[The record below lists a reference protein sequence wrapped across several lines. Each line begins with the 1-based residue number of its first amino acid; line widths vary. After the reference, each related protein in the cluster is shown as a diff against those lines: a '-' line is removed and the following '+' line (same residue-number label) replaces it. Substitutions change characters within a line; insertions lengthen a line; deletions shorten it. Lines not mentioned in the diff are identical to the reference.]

1 MLLFLLISAVLTL
14 IALIYLIAGGNDL
27 KKWQTLALV
36 IVSPLLVAVI
46 YAQIGTPKA
55 VNLEK
60 QLTASTHDTNDI
72 DDLLSRSQLSPEQ
85 VQRAIDSLR
94 AKVNENPED
103 IESLNLLATTYL
115 ISDQTQLAVL
125 TLEKL
130 ISLGQTDAD
139 TLVKTAD
146 AYAFVEQGNINLRAK
161 QLLENAMAKDPNH
174 PQGLW
179 LSGMA
184 AMQSGEP
191 LLARDAWQRLLP
203 LVANTPQE
211 AALQDILKQFNELDA
226 HQDFINSHG
235 AEIITEESSELI
247 PKTDAQTT
255 TKEAT
260 AKEIVNDSKLELK
273 IEVSLADG
281 LREDNPTINDE
292 DTVFVFAKAANGP
305 PAPLAVKRLRVADL
319 PITVILT
326 EQDAM
331 LPQMTINQF
340 ADIQI
345 SAKISKSGNPTVKD
359 NDIESNII
367 ATNTTALQEDYQLI
381 ISQTVQ

>member
-46 YAQIGTPKA
+46 YAQIGMPKA

-60 QLTASTHDTNDI
+60 QLTANTHDTNDI

-211 AALQDILKQFNELDA
+211 AALQDILKQFNEIDA

-235 AEIITEESSELI
+235 AEIIAEESSELI

-255 TKEAT
+255 NK
-260 AKEIVNDSKLELK
+260 
-273 IEVSLADG
+273 
-281 LREDNPTINDE
+281 
-292 DTVFVFAKAANGP
+292 
-305 PAPLAVKRLRVADL
+305 
-319 PITVILT
+319 
-326 EQDAM
+326 
-331 LPQMTINQF
+331 
-340 ADIQI
+340 
-345 SAKISKSGNPTVKD
+345 
-359 NDIESNII
+359 
-367 ATNTTALQEDYQLI
+367 
-381 ISQTVQ
+381 